1 MREGASSLR
10 NLGSLSMTGVPT
22 LGKEGEKS
30 LQEVSEGQI
39 RKSHGY
45 PPETPGLEQ
54 TSDKMPL
61 KKSKIGSNGNPLQ
74 YSCLENPMGGA
85 W

>member
-10 NLGSLSMTGVPT
+10 NLGSLSMTGAPT

-39 RKSHGY
+39 RKSQGY